1 MSRAELW
8 AALSEATDAVQ
19 AAGDDYTREA
29 TSQARAAVDAAFR
42 EYVKRLSPVIG
53 QVAAFKYEAS
63 LRTYQ
68 DTLDRVEEL
77 NAMLSTSP
85 SVDDAGTKLWQQL
98 DKKRA
103 RAGRAF
109 KAAEAAL
116 DAALNTARALNSEPD
131 ETGGA

>member
-1 MSRAELW
+1 MSRDELW
-8 AALSEATDAVQ
+8 KALAESADAVQ

-29 TSQARAAVDAAFR
+29 TPQARAAVDAAFR

-68 DTLDRVEEL
+68 NTIDRVEEL
-77 NAMLSTSP
+77 NATLSTSP
-85 SVDDAGTKLWQQL
+85 SVDAAGTKLWQQL

-103 RAGRAF
+103 GAGRAF
-109 KAAEAAL
+109 KAAEASS
-116 DAALNTARALNSEPD
+116 TPR
-131 ETGGA
+131 